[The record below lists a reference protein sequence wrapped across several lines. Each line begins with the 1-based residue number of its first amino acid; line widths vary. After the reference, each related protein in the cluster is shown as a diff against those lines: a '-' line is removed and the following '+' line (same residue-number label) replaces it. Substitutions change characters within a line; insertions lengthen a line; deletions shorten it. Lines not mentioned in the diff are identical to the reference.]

1 MVPWVSTAQSSVVSV
16 GVDPTSLDG
25 PARTAARDTTASLT
39 ADVRTVAVVV
49 VEVVEV
55 VRSDDCSS
63 SV

>member
-1 MVPWVSTAQSSVVSV
+1 VVSV